1 MSAQKLYD
9 MLARVKAGS
18 EAAKQREVGRGL
30 KRQADLI
37 SRLQKAEDARYEK
50 MQAVTS
56 SLAVVSFLSLL
67 IQKSRVKMLRKC
79 AICQSAVAPTAQPVF
94 NLSLKL
100 HNS

>member
-56 SLAVVSFLSLL
+56 SLAVVSFLSFL
-67 IQKSRVKMLRKC
+67 IQKSRVQMFRNVLLAR
-79 AICQSAVAPTAQPVF
+79 Q
-94 NLSLKL
+94 LSI
-100 HNS
+100 